1 MTKQGLYLKTIFC
14 CMSCDGNIALQEINM
29 VKKMALETSMF
40 EGINME
46 ELLNSYVS
54 EINKNGALFLKE
66 YLNELSNVELS
77 IEEQLNIIGLA
88 IGTIEADDRIEY
100 SELKYFKKIRSRL
113 SVSDEQILARYS
125 GKEDYLLPD
134 INVIEDFVWDDVRFN
149 SISLH

>member
-1 MTKQGLYLKTIFC
+1 
-14 CMSCDGNIALQEINM
+14 MSCDGNIALQEINM

-46 ELLNSYVS
+46 ELLNGYVS

-88 IGTIEADDRIEY
+88 IDTIEADDRIEY
-100 SELKYFKKIRSRL
+100 SEVKYFKKIRSRL
-113 SVSDEQILARYS
+113 SVSDEQILARYP

-134 INVIEDFVWDDVRFN
+134 INVIEDFVWDDVKFN